1 MKKNIMAPVA
11 LAAAGILLLSACA
24 AEAEEA
30 APAPAPA
37 ATEEAPA
44 AALSGAVLADGS
56 STVGPFTEAAA
67 ELFMEGE
74 PGVRVTVGISGTGG
88 GFEKFCNGETD
99 LSGASRPIKDE
110 EAENCAANGIE
121 FDFITVANDA
131 LAVVINR
138 DNPIQCLTVDQ
149 VSEIWNKDST
159 VTTWGD
165 TSIDV
170 AADFASGEI
179 TLYGP
184 GTDSGTFDFFT
195 EEINGEG
202 GNIRTD
208 YVNIGEDDNL
218 AVSGVAG
225 DVNAM
230 AFIPYSYFME
240 NLDQVKGVD
249 IDGGDGCNAPS
260 EENLVAGTYTPL
272 GRALFWYASTDAL
285 SRPETVAFFEF
296 AINENQ
302 TIADG
307 AGFISLNDSQKTDML
322 AVIQRLAGN

>member
-1 MKKNIMAPVA
+1 
-11 LAAAGILLLSACA
+11 LTWQLTLL
-24 AEAEEA
+24 
-30 APAPAPA
+30 PA
-37 ATEEAPA
+37 
-44 AALSGAVLADGS
+44 
-56 STVGPFTEAAA
+56 
-67 ELFMEGE
+67 
-74 PGVRVTVGISGTGG
+74 
-88 GFEKFCNGETD
+88 K
-99 LSGASRPIKDE
+99 
-110 EAENCAANGIE
+110 
-121 FDFITVANDA
+121 
-131 LAVVINR
+131 
-138 DNPIQCLTVDQ
+138 
-149 VSEIWNKDST
+149 
-159 VTTWGD
+159 
-165 TSIDV
+165 
-170 AADFASGEI
+170 I

-307 AGFISLNDSQKTDML
+307 AGFISLNDAQKTDML